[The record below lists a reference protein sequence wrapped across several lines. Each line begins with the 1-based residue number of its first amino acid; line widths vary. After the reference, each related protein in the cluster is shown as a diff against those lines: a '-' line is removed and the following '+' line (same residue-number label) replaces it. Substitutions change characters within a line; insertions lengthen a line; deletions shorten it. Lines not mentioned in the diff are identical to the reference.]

1 MSTPFIFATNNEN
14 KIIEIKSV
22 LNEQF
27 EIHGLKASGILVD
40 IPEPH
45 DTLEENAAEKSHFIF
60 NLTKSNCFSEDT
72 GLEVFALNG
81 APGVKS
87 ARYAGDE
94 CDNKKNIQKL
104 LANMAGVSER
114 TAQFKTVISLII
126 DGEEEQFTG
135 ICKGQIAHEE
145 KGENGFGYDSIFIP
159 DGSQLHFAEM
169 SLEEKNK
176 FSHRKKA
183 TMLLIDYLT
192 KKYG

>member
-1 MSTPFIFATNNEN
+1 MPTPFIFATNNEN

-27 EIHGLKASGILVD
+27 EIQGLKASGILVD

-60 NLTKSNCFSEDT
+60 NSTKSNCFSEDT

-94 CDNKKNIQKL
+94 CDNKKNIRKL
-104 LANMAGVSER
+104 LANMADISER

-126 DGEEEQFTG
+126 DGEEQYIE
-135 ICKGQIAHEE
+135 
-145 KGENGFGYDSIFIP
+145 
-159 DGSQLHFAEM
+159 
-169 SLEEKNK
+169 
-176 FSHRKKA
+176 
-183 TMLLIDYLT
+183 DYRHSSE
-192 KKYG
+192 